1 LARERLQKILARAG
15 FGSRRHCEE
24 LISSGRVTVG
34 GLIVAELGTRADP
47 NARDIAVDGRPARIE
62 SIVAYLVNKPR
73 GYVCTSSEVQA
84 DLRAVDLV
92 DDKRRLYVAGRLDA
106 ESQGL
111 LIMTNDGELTQLLTH
126 PSHRVEKE
134 YRVEVTDRVS
144 AGAVEK
150 LRQGVRLAE
159 GLARA
164 KSVKK
169 VKRGLKVILTGGM
182 NRQIRRMLGKVGL
195 KVRRLERIRIAFLKL
210 GALKPGESRELT
222 AKEVAKLKRSCLEG
236 PPPPARKPRRP
247 ADPKKRGRPGS
258 PKKGGKAAPK
268 ERGRPGS
275 PKKGGKAAPKKRG
288 RPGSPKKGGRAAPK
302 KRGRPGSPK
311 KPGKA
316 PAKKRRAK

>member
-1 LARERLQKILARAG
+1 MARERLQKILARAG

-34 GLIVAELGTRADP
+34 GLIVTELGSRADP
-47 NARDIAVDGRPARIE
+47 EADDISVDGKRARIE
-62 SIVAYLVNKPR
+62 RIVTYLVNKPR

-111 LIMTNDGELTQLLTH
+111 LIVTNDGELTQLLTH

-134 YRVEVTDRVS
+134 YRVEVTDRIS

-169 VKRGLKVILTGGM
+169 VKRGLKVVLTGGM

-210 GALKPGESRELT
+210 GGLKPGESRELSG
-222 AKEVAKLKRSCLEG
+222 KEVARLKRSCAEG
-236 PPPPARKPRRP
+236 PPPARKPRRP
-247 ADPKKRGRPGS
+247 AGQKDRGKPASPKKRGKAGPKKRGRPASPAKRGKGTPKKRGRPGAS
-258 PKKGGKAAPK
+258 KT
-268 ERGRPGS
+268 R
-275 PKKGGKAAPKKRG
+275 
-288 RPGSPKKGGRAAPK
+288 
-302 KRGRPGSPK
+302 
-311 KPGKA
+311 GKA
-316 PAKKRRAK
+316 PAKKRRGK